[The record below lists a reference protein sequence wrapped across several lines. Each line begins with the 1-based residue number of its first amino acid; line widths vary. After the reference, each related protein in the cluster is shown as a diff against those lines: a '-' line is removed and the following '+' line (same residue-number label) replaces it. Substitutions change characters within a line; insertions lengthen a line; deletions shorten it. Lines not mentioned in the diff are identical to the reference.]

1 MLKIDHLE
9 AGYGR
14 SLVLHDVSL
23 NVSRAGL
30 TTVLGPNGAG
40 KSTLLRAIS
49 GVISPR
55 KGSIEFEGERLDKLK
70 PHQVVCRG
78 VVHVPEGRQIFP
90 DLTVADHLRL
100 GAIVARLPSRR
111 PSVEEFIFDMFPRL
125 KERRTQSAGTLSG
138 GEQQMLAFGRAL
150 MAEPRLLLLD
160 EPSMGLAPVLVE
172 QMLVIVRKLI
182 AERNLT
188 VLLVEQNT
196 RLALALANTV
206 YVLENGAIAFSGGPE
221 DAKGSSLIQELYLGA
236 KAPSE
241 PALQVA

>member
-1 MLKIDHLE
+1 MLTIRGLD

-14 SLVLHDVSL
+14 ALALRDVSL
-23 NVSRAGL
+23 DVAAGGL

-49 GVISPR
+49 GVVRARS
-55 KGSIEFEGERLDKLK
+55 GSIEFDGKRLDTMEAHDIVRL
-70 PHQVVCRG
+70 G

-90 DLTVADHLRL
+90 DLSVAENLQL
-100 GAIVARLPSRR
+100 GAIAAGR
-111 PSVEEFIFDMFPRL
+111 PSSRPEVEEFIFTMFPRL
-125 KERRTQSAGTLSG
+125 KERVQQPAGTLSG

-172 QMLVIVRKLI
+172 QVLEVVREMIKQ
-182 AERNLT
+182 RNLT

-196 RLALALANTV
+196 RLALSLANLV
-206 YVLENGAIAFSGGPE
+206 YVLENGAIAFSGSRDE
-221 DAKGSSLIQELYLGA
+221 ATASTVIQDLYLGGG
-236 KAPSE
+236 SRGT
-241 PALQVA
+241 